1 MSTLLELEPRPIR
14 VEEYHRMIEAGILG
28 EEDKV
33 ELIEGVIVS
42 VSPQSRKHAFVI
54 QRLVALLSRVLDEG
68 RYAILPQLPLTLG
81 DLNEPEPDV
90 AVVPAEDARSPTEH
104 PSRALLVVEVSGD
117 SLAKDRR
124 FKTSIYARFGVSE
137 YWIVNLQDET
147 IEVHRDPDP
156 PKERYRSVLTFVR
169 SQELQSVA
177 VPEIRLVVDR
187 LFA

>member
-14 VEEYHRMIEAGILG
+14 VEEYHRMIETGILG
-28 EEDKV
+28 EKDKV

-54 QRLVALLSRVLDEG
+54 QRLVALLSRLLDEG
-68 RYAILPQLPLTLG
+68 RYAVLPQLPLTLG

-90 AVVPAEDARSPTEH
+90 AVVPAEEAGSPTRH
-104 PSRALLVVEVSGD
+104 PSKAVLVVEVSGD
-117 SLAKDRR
+117 SLARDRR
-124 FKTSIYARFGVSE
+124 FKTSVYARFNVTE

-156 PKERYRSVLTFVR
+156 PKERYRSVLTFGR
-169 SQELQSVA
+169 SQELQSAA
-177 VPEIRLVVDR
+177 VPEIKLVVDR

>member
-1 MSTLLELEPRPIR
+1 MSTLLELEPRRIR

-28 EEDKV
+28 EEDQV

-54 QRLVALLSRVLDEG
+54 QRLVALFSRLVDEG

-90 AVVPAEDARSPTEH
+90 AVVPAEEAESTTEH
-104 PSRALLVVEVSGD
+104 PSKALLVVEVSGD

-156 PKERYRSVLTFVR
+156 TKERYRSVLTFAR
-169 SQELQSVA
+169 SQELQSIA
-177 VPEIRLVVDR
+177 VPEIKLAVDR

>member
-1 MSTLLELEPRPIR
+1 MSTLLEPEPRPIR
-14 VEEYHRMIEAGILG
+14 VEEYHRMIEVGILG
-28 EEDKV
+28 EEGKV

-42 VSPQSRKHAFVI
+42 ASPQSRKHAFVI

-81 DLNEPEPDV
+81 DRNEPEPDV

-117 SLAKDRR
+117 SLLKDRR

-147 IEVHRDPDP
+147 IEVHRDSDP
-156 PKERYRSVLTFVR
+156 TKARYRSVLTFVR
-169 SQELQSVA
+169 SQELQSAA
-177 VPEIRLVVDR
+177 VPEIRLVENR